1 MTAFSLLL
9 RNHDGRQQ
17 EFSGP
22 PRVPMSQCCIVVI
35 FSPFLHVVTLKSER
49 MAIFNNNSRLQKT
62 LGTHEPKLHELY
74 KKLEHPQKS
83 SVVH

>member
-22 PRVPMSQCCIVVI
+22 PRVPMSLLYCCDI
-35 FSPFLHVVTLKSER
+35 FPFLHVVTLKSER

-62 LGTHEPKLHELY
+62 LGTHEPKLRELY